1 MAKENTGTSPN
12 VFFEAIRAA
21 LASNHLGLVR
31 RFADDLKLQP
41 CLAVDIV
48 EENYDIQLG

>member
-1 MAKENTGTSPN
+1 MANEKTDTNSN
-12 VFFEAIRAA
+12 VFFDAIRAA
-21 LASNHLGLVR
+21 SASNHLGLVR
-31 RFADDLKLQP
+31 RFVDDLKLQP